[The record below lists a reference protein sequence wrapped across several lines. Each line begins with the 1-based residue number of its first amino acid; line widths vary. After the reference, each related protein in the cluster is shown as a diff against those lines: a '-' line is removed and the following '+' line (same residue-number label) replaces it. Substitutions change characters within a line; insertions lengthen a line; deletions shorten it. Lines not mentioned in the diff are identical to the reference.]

1 MARYAD
7 VVLPLPLSEAYTYAL
22 PEPLQPKVQA
32 GCRLIVQFG
41 PRKVYAAVVVALR
54 DDCPNAGFTIKEALA
69 LLDDSPVLL
78 PEQLSLWRWI
88 ADYYLCS
95 IGEVCKAALP
105 SGMKLESESVLTLNA
120 EGDCSQSLSE
130 GEAAVLALLQKRK
143 TLKVAELQR
152 RFSLRGVLP
161 LVKTLLD
168 KGLAFVREEVKDTRR
183 PKAVTST
190 AVSEGIPQ
198 APLLHPL
205 SEAQGEVK
213 AQIEGIFRERG
224 VCLLHGVTG
233 SGKTEVYIH
242 LISDTIKQGG
252 QVLYLL
258 PEIVL
263 TAQLVERLRSVFGSR
278 LGVYHSKLS
287 DRERQELW
295 KKQLSREPYDVIVG
309 VRSSVFLPFQR
320 LRLLIVDEE
329 HETSFKQQE
338 PAPRY
343 HARDAALVL
352 AQMCGAKA
360 LLGTATPSLESY
372 RNAQEGKYGLVRL
385 MERYSHVEMPEI
397 VAVNTVELRRKKEM
411 RGQFSPPLLNAM
423 RSALERKEQVILFR
437 NRRGFA
443 PSLECHVCGWV
454 PRCHRCDV
462 PLTLHREHSRMV
474 CHYCGSPY
482 PVPAQCPNCSCQQL
496 VRLGY
501 GTERIEEEI
510 QALFPEARV
519 ARMDQDTTRTR
530 RAYESLLKD
539 FEQGKT
545 DILIGTQMV
554 AKGLDIERVSV
565 VGILGAETMLAFP
578 DFRASERAFQMMAQV
593 SGRAGRRSKKGLV
606 ILQAKDTGQSVIG
619 QVLRGDY
626 EAMYREQ
633 MEEREAFAYP
643 PVGRLVYVFMKHKE
657 QPVVTALATEMAALL
672 RADFGDRVL
681 GPDTPPVGMVR
692 LYHIRKIVLKLE
704 RGLSMPAVRRRLRQ
718 LQAHVL
724 AQPQYRSAQFYYDVD
739 PY

>member
-7 VVLPLPLSEAYTYAL
+7 VVLPLPLGEAYTYAL
-22 PEPLQPKVQA
+22 PEPLQQKVRA

-41 PRKVYAAVVVALR
+41 QRKVYAAVVVALR
-54 DDCPNAGFTIKEALA
+54 DDCPEAGFTIKEALA

-105 SGMKLESESVLTLNA
+105 SGMKLESESVLILNA
-120 EGDCSQSLSE
+120 EGDTSQSLSE
-130 GEAAVLALLQKRK
+130 GEAEVLALLRKRK

-152 RFSLRGVLP
+152 RFSLKGVLP
-161 LVKTLLD
+161 LVKALLD

-183 PKAVTST
+183 PKARLAESD
-190 AVSEGIPQ
+190 GIPSE
-198 APLLHPL
+198 PLLLPL
-205 SEAQGEVK
+205 SEAQQQVK
-213 AQIEGIFRERG
+213 AEIESVFKDKS

-242 LISDTIKQGG
+242 LISDTLRQGG

-263 TAQLVERLRSVFGSR
+263 TAQLVERLRRVFGTR
-278 LGVYHSKLS
+278 LGVYHSKYS
-287 DRERQELW
+287 DRERVELW
-295 KKQLSREPYDVIVG
+295 KKQLSPEPYDVIVG

-343 HARDAALVL
+343 HARDTALVL
-352 AQMCGAKA
+352 AQMYGAKA

-372 RNAQEGKYGLVRL
+372 RNAREGKYGLVRL
-385 MERYSHVEMPEI
+385 TERYGHVEMPEI
-397 VAVNTVELRRKKEM
+397 VAVNTAELRRRKEM
-411 RGQFSPPLLNAM
+411 RGQFSPTLLNAM
-423 RSALERKEQVILFR
+423 RNALDKGEQVILFR

-443 PSLECHVCGWV
+443 PSLECHVCGWT
-454 PRCHRCDV
+454 PRCLRCDV
-462 PLTLHREHSRMV
+462 PLTLHREGQRMV
-474 CHYCGSPY
+474 CHYCGSTY
-482 PVPAQCPNCSCQQL
+482 PVPTQCPNCSSQQL

-510 QALFPEARV
+510 QTLFPEARV

-530 RAYESLLKD
+530 RAYESLLRD

-545 DILIGTQMV
+545 DILVGTQMV

-565 VGILGAETMLAFP
+565 VGILGADTMLAFP
-578 DFRASERAFQMMAQV
+578 DFRAAERAFQMMAQV

-626 EAMYREQ
+626 EAMYLEQ

-657 QPVVTALATEMAALL
+657 RGVADLLAAEMASLL
-672 RADFGDRVL
+672 RADFADRVL

-704 RGLSMPAVRRRLRQ
+704 RSLPMPAVRRRLRQ